1 MRSKKWMVLI
11 FHLYLFFSFGYLSY
25 SDYTRGDNFWVIW
38 VIVTLSIGYQIIRFL
53 IDKKND
59 RWSTTYVVADQ
70 RIIGK
75 IKSSLAISYV
85 FILVFLIV
93 GAFGISQGIFMFGA
107 FETIVAA
114 IIFSLFV
121 FMISQVVQQFIN

>member
-1 MRSKKWMVLI
+1 MRSKKWMVFI
-11 FHLYLFFSFGYLSY
+11 FYLYLFLSMGYLSY
-25 SDYTRGDNFWVIW
+25 RAYNIGDNFWVIW
-38 VIVTLSIGYQIIRFL
+38 GIVTFSLGYQIIRFL

-75 IKSSLAISYV
+75 IKGSLAISYL
-85 FILVFLIV
+85 FIIVFLII
-93 GAFGISQGIFMFGA
+93 GAFGISQGFFMFGA

-121 FMISQVVQQFIN
+121 FMISQIVQQFIN

>member
-1 MRSKKWMVLI
+1 MRAKKWMVLI
-11 FHLYLFFSFGYLSY
+11 FHLYLFLSFGYLSY
-25 SDYTRGDNFWVIW
+25 SDYDRGDSFWVIW
-38 VIVTLSIGYQIIRFL
+38 GIVTLSIGYQIIRFL

-70 RIIGK
+70 RIIEK
-75 IKSSLAISYV
+75 IKGSLALSYV

-93 GAFGISQGIFMFGA
+93 GAFGISQGFFMFGA